1 MPLHSDA
8 GWHQPASLLTV
19 AFAVSSRV
27 SAALCADVEPYTSS
41 WNYYTIHESLRF
53 NQVGPCRLCVAPPV
67 ASVTLPPSESRTC
80 LSLTLLV
87 VGSIR
92 KQRNKL
98 VSPYF
103 YISTAQVETF
113 GHTVLPAWVGPARCG
128 DADLPK
134 GPSGRLLAQREEVEE
149 AEFPG
154 LRWYVQV
161 CSWSDFSIP
170 SGVGRCSY
178 LSITDFLTCV
188 HCSFLWSLYSCCA
201 WVQWPVFNLLT
212 NLTDCHHLMLHCFN
226 QPFSLLNLSSWFLR
240 LCVSQ

>member
-19 AFAVSSRV
+19 ALAVSSRV

-53 NQVGPCRLCVAPPV
+53 YQVGPCRLCVAPPV
-67 ASVTLPPSESRTC
+67 ASLTLPPSESRTC
-80 LSLTLLV
+80 VSLTLLV

-98 VSPYF
+98 VSSYF
-103 YISTAQVETF
+103 YISTGQVETF
-113 GHTVLPAWVGPARCG
+113 GHTILPAWVGPGARCG

-161 CSWSDFSIP
+161 CSWSDFGIYPFRCQVIFFSKHY
-170 SGVGRCSY
+170 GRLDLRSLF
-178 LSITDFLTCV
+178 LSVVT
-188 HCSFLWSLYSCCA
+188 
-201 WVQWPVFNLLT
+201 VF
-212 NLTDCHHLMLHCFN
+212 MLCIRCF
-226 QPFSLLNLSSWFLR
+226 
-240 LCVSQ
+240 

>member
-1 MPLHSDA
+1 MK
-8 GWHQPASLLTV
+8 
-19 AFAVSSRV
+19 AFGS
-27 SAALCADVEPYTSS
+27 T
-41 WNYYTIHESLRF
+41 
-53 NQVGPCRLCVAPPV
+53 RLGHVDSCVAPPV

-80 LSLTLLV
+80 LSPTLLV

-98 VSPYF
+98 VSSYF

-113 GHTVLPAWVGPARCG
+113 GHTILPAWVGPGARCG

-161 CSWSDFSIP
+161 CSWSDFGIYP
-170 SGVGRCSY
+170 FRCRVMF
-178 LSITDFLTCV
+178 LSKHYRLLDLRSLFLSVVTV
-188 HCSFLWSLYSCCA
+188 
-201 WVQWPVFNLLT
+201 
-212 NLTDCHHLMLHCFN
+212 LMLRIRCF
-226 QPFSLLNLSSWFLR
+226 
-240 LCVSQ
+240 

>member
-19 AFAVSSRV
+19 ALAVSSRV

-53 NQVGPCRLCVAPPV
+53 YQVGPCRLCVAPPV
-67 ASVTLPPSESRTC
+67 ASLTLSESRTC
-80 LSLTLLV
+80 VSLTLLV

-92 KQRNKL
+92 KPRNKL
-98 VSPYF
+98 VSSYF
-103 YISTAQVETF
+103 YISTGQVETF
-113 GHTVLPAWVGPARCG
+113 GHTILPAWVGPGARCG

-161 CSWSDFSIP
+161 CSWSDFGIYPFRCQVIIFSKHY
-170 SGVGRCSY
+170 GRLDLRSLF
-178 LSITDFLTCV
+178 LSVVT
-188 HCSFLWSLYSCCA
+188 
-201 WVQWPVFNLLT
+201 VF
-212 NLTDCHHLMLHCFN
+212 MLCIRCF
-226 QPFSLLNLSSWFLR
+226 
-240 LCVSQ
+240 